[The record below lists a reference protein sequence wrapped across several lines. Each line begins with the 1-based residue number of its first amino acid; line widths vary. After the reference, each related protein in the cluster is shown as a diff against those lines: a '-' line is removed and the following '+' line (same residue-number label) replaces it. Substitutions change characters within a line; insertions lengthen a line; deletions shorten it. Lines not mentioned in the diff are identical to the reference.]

1 MGFPIFRIH
10 GDEGEHIDGGLEHI
24 EFSVSAKVMKTISG
38 IAALHIL
45 PEGLSKTVGT
55 AFVSVAWNALF
66 IRSNKDAV
74 VIFAVLKERLCLR
87 KIGNHIT
94 INVPLLHQVG
104 KDAPH
109 IGIRFRK
116 FKGFLWWF
124 LPLSSRWVYCTLLTT
139 QKRVDGFWVTVI
151 IKPPDKA
158 DRIST
163 LTTVMIEPF
172 TATDGH
178 TMISVKPLIPSGR
191 KEFFSSLA

>member
-1 MGFPIFRIH
+1 
-10 GDEGEHIDGGLEHI
+10 
-24 EFSVSAKVMKTISG
+24 MKTISG

-66 IRSNKDAV
+66 IRPNKDAV

-94 INVPLLHQVG
+94 VNVPLLHQVG

-158 DRIST
+158 DRISA
-163 LTTVMIEPF
+163 LSAVMIEPF

-178 TMISVKPLIPSGR
+178 AMISIEPLIPSRR